1 MGELI
6 GTIQTEAERKGYFVM
21 LIGGE
26 KIEDVVDMASRWNVE
41 GLIILGYDEERYR
54 QLSKKTE
61 QKDDIDRC
69 ISGRGI
75 HLPECRS

>member
-1 MGELI
+1 
-6 GTIQTEAERKGYFVM
+6 M

-54 QLSKKTE
+54 QLSRKLNK
-61 QKDDIDRC
+61 R
-69 ISGRGI
+69 
-75 HLPECRS
+75 